1 MTITNETRR
10 RIMLIAWDFFREER
24 HEGFGR
30 ALKRAWAFVRHTHR
44 KPDRIIRLVM
54 SGATHLQLTSL
65 TRRADR
71 RHIGN
76 DAAWRQAQFG
86 R

>member
-1 MTITNETRR
+1 MTITNDTRR
-10 RIMLIAWDFFREER
+10 RIMLIAWDFYREDR
-24 HEGFGR
+24 ADGFGQ
-30 ALKRAWAFVRHTHR
+30 ALKRAWAFVGRTHR
-44 KPDRIIRLVM
+44 RPDRIMRLVA

-71 RHIGN
+71 RHLGN
-76 DAAWRQAQFG
+76 EAAWRQAKFG